1 MQVGTTSACKT
12 SVSRFSHF
20 ILFHLFSYPVS
31 MLVVQPAVVF
41 HRQPLTTYHLPL
53 TTYHLTTCL
62 LPGLLP
68 LAACPRLAA
77 FAARASL
84 ELATEL

>member
-1 MQVGTTSACKT
+1 MQVGTSACKT

-41 HRQPLTTYHLPL
+41 HRQPDSHLPL

>member
-1 MQVGTTSACKT
+1 MQVSTSACKT

-53 TTYHLTTCL
+53 NH

-84 ELATEL
+84 ELAS